1 MNDLVQQFQDFR
13 TILCVCPC
21 CGDIVRISDL
31 KIKTTGKTSRTW
43 RDKYD
48 HDVQKMD
55 KMEEKFDEM
64 EKGLRDAARERGR
77 IAAQQVYNNA
87 ISPAL
92 KKMKYNPF
100 DVKPVFYPIDFLV
113 FDGMNDKEAV
123 DELILL
129 SRHSNSSTLNSIRDK
144 VELAI
149 TKKNYGWQ
157 EARIDEEGKIVFK

>member
-1 MNDLVQQFQDFR
+1 MNELVQQFQDFR

-31 KIKTTGKTSRTW
+31 KLRTLGKTSRTW

-48 HDVQKMD
+48 RDVQKMD
-55 KMEEKFDEM
+55 TMEEKFDEI
-64 EKGLRDAARERGR
+64 EEGLRKLAHERGR
-77 IAAQQVYNNA
+77 LAAQKVFNNA
-87 ISPAL
+87 ISPEL

-113 FDGMNDKEAV
+113 FDGMNDKGSV

-129 SRHSNSSTLNSIRDK
+129 SRQSKSTTLNSIRDK
-144 VELAI
+144 VDLAVAQE
-149 TKKNYGWQ
+149 NYGWQ
-157 EARIDEEGKIVFK
+157 EARIDEKGKIFFK

>member
-1 MNDLVQQFQDFR
+1 MNELVQQFQDFR

-31 KIKTTGKTSRTW
+31 KLRTTGKTSRTW

-48 HDVQKMD
+48 RDVQKMET
-55 KMEEKFDEM
+55 MEEKFGEI
-64 EKGLRDAARERGR
+64 EEELRALARERGR
-77 IAAQQVYNNA
+77 LAAQKVFNNA
-87 ISPAL
+87 ISPEL

-113 FDGMNDKEAV
+113 FNGMNEKESV

-129 SRHSNSSTLNSIRDK
+129 SRQSKSPILNSIRDK
-144 VELAI
+144 IDLAV
-149 TKKNYGWQ
+149 TQENYGWQ
-157 EARIDEEGKIVFK
+157 EARIDDVGKILFK

>member
-1 MNDLVQQFQDFR
+1 MNELVQQFQDFR

-31 KIKTTGKTSRTW
+31 KLRTSGKTSRTW

-55 KMEEKFDEM
+55 KLEEKFDEM
-64 EKGLRDAARERGR
+64 EEGLRKLAHERGR
-77 IAAQQVYNNA
+77 LAAQKVFNNA

-113 FDGMNDKEAV
+113 FNGMNDKESV

-129 SRHSNSSTLNSIRDK
+129 SRQSNSVTLNSIRDK
-144 VELAI
+144 VDLAI
-149 TKKNYGWQ
+149 TQENYGWQ
-157 EARIDEEGKIVFK
+157 EARLDEEGKIFFK

>member
-1 MNDLVQQFQDFR
+1 MNELVQQFQDFR

-31 KIKTTGKTSRTW
+31 KLRTTGKTSRTW

-48 HDVQKMD
+48 RDVQKMD
-55 KMEEKFDEM
+55 TMEEQFKEM
-64 EKGLRDAARERGR
+64 EEGLRELARERGR
-77 IAAQQVYNNA
+77 LAAQKVYNNA

-100 DVKPVFYPIDFLV
+100 DVKPVFNPIDFLV
-113 FDGMNDKEAV
+113 FNGMNDKESI

-129 SRHSNSSTLNSIRDK
+129 SRQSKSVTLNSIRDK
-144 VELAI
+144 IDLAV
-149 TKKNYGWQ
+149 TKENYGWQ
-157 EARIDEEGKIVFK
+157 EARIDEEGKISFK